1 MLKAMRPSTRSSAM
15 THIARGLSIVELM
28 VGGTIGLFI
37 LAGAT
42 MVATTQL
49 ADNRR
54 MLLENQVN
62 QDLRAA
68 LDIITRDL
76 RRAGYWAQATSAVWA
91 SDTSTALANPYQKVT
106 STSSQIE
113 YLRSQDERVR
123 CSGKVLCDNGQV
135 DNDERAGFRLSSS
148 GNTIDMLVSVG
159 NWQALTD
166 ASVMKITNFSID
178 LAGSQSVDVP
188 CTADTC
194 PAVGPN
200 GCPLKLQVR
209 NAVVTITAEAVHDP
223 SVVRS
228 AQSFV
233 RLRNDVVEEVC

>member
-1 MLKAMRPSTRSSAM
+1 MRSSHRSLAM
-15 THIARGLSIVELM
+15 LRRARGLSIVELM
-28 VGGTIGLFI
+28 VGVAIGLFI

-76 RRAGYWAQATSAVWA
+76 RRTGYWGQT
-91 SDTSTALANPYQKVT
+91 TSTVWSNDIGTTLDNPYGSFT
-106 STSSQIE
+106 ATTTQIE
-113 YLRSQDERVR
+113 YSRSQDERVGR
-123 CSGKVLCDNGQV
+123 CPGECDNGRV
-135 DNDERAGFRLSSS
+135 DNDERAGFRLSPS
-148 GNTIDMLVSVG
+148 GATVDMLVSVG

-166 ASVMKITNFSID
+166 ASVMKVTNFRID
-178 LAGSQSVDVP
+178 LSGSQSVDVP
-188 CTADTC
+188 CTDTC
-194 PAVGPN
+194 PAVGPT
-200 GCPLKLQVR
+200 GCPIKLQVR

-223 SVVRS
+223 KVVRS

-233 RLRNDVVEEVC
+233 RLRNDVMEEVC